1 LHVAIEQVSKKH
13 MAKITEE
20 HYQRIRRQAE
30 RAHRKYGHQ
39 IPELI
44 AQLAGPT
51 QEEHDRAFELLSR
64 MAPVIVSELLAALE
78 DPELDPLVEEEIVA
92 ILGVTGDDDARR
104 AVWHFLQQNPDDPDR
119 VSMAALSLAGL
130 GDERG
135 RPYLL
140 QGLESPKEEIV
151 ANSVSGLIL
160 LGQPEDIH
168 TLRQIHRQH
177 RTNREIRYGVANA
190 VLSILGETNQST
202 FNRTLDEIRTN
213 FSDRDLWAD
222 IWAILESRFGTVPP
236 PVH

>member
-1 LHVAIEQVSKKH
+1 MS
-13 MAKITEE
+13 KITEE

-44 AQLAGPT
+44 ARLAGPT
-51 QEEHDRAFELLSR
+51 QEEHDRAFERLSR
-64 MAPVIVSELLAALE
+64 MAPMIVSELLAALE
-78 DPELDPLVEEEIVA
+78 APDLDPLAEEEIVA
-92 ILGVTGDDDARR
+92 MLGITGSDDARQ
-104 AVWHFLQQNPDDPDR
+104 AVWRFLQQNQDDPNR

-130 GDERG
+130 GDDRG

-140 QGLESPKEEIV
+140 QGLESPDEEIV
-151 ANSVSGLIL
+151 ANSVAGLIL
-160 LGQPEDIH
+160 LGQLEDVYI
-168 TLRQIHRQH
+168 LRQIHRQH

-190 VLSILGETNQST
+190 VLSILGETSQSI
-202 FNRTLDEIRTN
+202 FNKTLDEIRTN

-222 IWAILESRFGTVPP
+222 IWAILESRFGTTPP